1 MGDTKWGGP
10 RHGDARS
17 WAGIVISC
25 APRGDVCPRLA
36 QPREEMLNVRVCSKV
51 KREPRMRIGELA
63 TRSGLAS
70 TALRYYEKAGLL
82 SPPEIRE
89 VIAIRDG
96 GTAPCSHVLGLIERR
111 RTAVRARIRELQHLE
126 QELTQLAERGAR
138 LDPAECDPAGICQ
151 VIPSELAGAAA
162 SAPPASDANRHR
174 RVRQRATT

>member
-1 MGDTKWGGP
+1 
-10 RHGDARS
+10 
-17 WAGIVISC
+17 
-25 APRGDVCPRLA
+25 
-36 QPREEMLNVRVCSKV
+36 
-51 KREPRMRIGELA
+51 MRIGELA
-63 TRSGLAS
+63 RLSGIAS

-82 SPPEIRE
+82 PQPQRMQSGYRTYDAGALPRLAFIRAAQAVGLSLPEIRE

-96 GTAPCSHVLGLIERR
+96 GTPPCSHVVGLIERR
-111 RTAVRARIRELQHLE
+111 RAEVRARIRELQGLE
-126 QELTQLAERGAR
+126 QELSQLAERGAR